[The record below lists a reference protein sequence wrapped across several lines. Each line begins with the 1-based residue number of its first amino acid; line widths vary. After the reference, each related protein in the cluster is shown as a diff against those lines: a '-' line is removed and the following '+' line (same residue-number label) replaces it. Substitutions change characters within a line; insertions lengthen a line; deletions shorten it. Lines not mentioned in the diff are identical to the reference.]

1 MRCAMRMWL
10 TATAFVFAFF
20 GCGGSGREAADSPDT
35 LRVFVSV
42 LPQAYLVE
50 RIGGELVTV
59 NALVQPGQSE
69 ETYEVTPRQMD
80 ALSRAQVFFRVGMPF
95 ENALLPKIAR
105 SCPGLRVVDMRDGV
119 PLLADA
125 GCGHDH
131 AHGDHGHAH
140 AHGDWD
146 PHIWMD
152 PMRVKI
158 QVETVASV
166 LTEALPEARESF
178 AANLAALERDLDA
191 AHTQIAA
198 ILEPYRGRRIF
209 VYHPAFAYLTDAY
222 GLEQVSVEFE
232 GKEPGPK
239 RVQQL
244 VDAMKAEG
252 ARAIFVQ
259 PQFSR
264 QTAAAIA
271 QETGAAIVEL
281 DPLSKDLVAALTHIA
296 GEFARSFGDATQ

>member
-10 TATAFVFAFF
+10 AAAAFVFALY
-20 GCGGSGREAADSPDT
+20 GCGGSGREAADLPDT

-42 LPQAYLVE
+42 LPQAYLAE
-50 RIGGELVTV
+50 RIGGDLVTV
-59 NALVQPGQSE
+59 HALVQPGQSA

-80 ALSRAQVFFRVGMPF
+80 ALSRAQLFFQVGMPF

-105 SCPGLRVVDMRDGV
+105 SCPKLRVVDTRDGV

-158 QVETVASV
+158 QAGTMAAA
-166 LTEALPEARESF
+166 LTEALPEARETF

-198 ILEPYRGRRIF
+198 ILEAHRGRRIF

-296 GEFARSFGDATQ
+296 GEFARSFGDAKQ